1 MLHEAQATVPV
12 LARLDTWRQAGWLRQ
27 LDLAFTTLLH
37 TDGGEVDETVLL
49 LAALT
54 SQQVG
59 HGHICL
65 DLAHLL
71 HAPDRVILADVPN
84 TSARTGSPARPAEL
98 LAELTPEVAIDRLE
112 HSPVVDTGPGSCPLV
127 LDHGRL
133 YLRRYWQ
140 YETTVAEGLTRLL
153 ASRPAVPD
161 ALPTTLTTVSAAT
174 ASAGIDWQRIA
185 CALAARSHLT
195 LLTGGPGTG
204 KTTTVI
210 RMLGL
215 LQSLAM
221 TAGPPLR
228 IRLAAPTGKAA
239 ARLTESIG
247 NHIEALPVSADI
259 RAQIPAEVTTL
270 HRLLGRRP
278 GSRQFRHHRHN
289 PLHADLVVVDEAS
302 MVDLEMMA
310 SLLDALGAQTRL
322 VLIGDKDQLASV
334 EAGAVMGDLCAHAEA
349 GNYDPATIDWIQQ
362 VTGADLNEYRGNGGA
377 VAQQTVMLRD
387 NHRFGS
393 DSGIGR
399 LARAVNG
406 GDVAE
411 VARVCGQDFSDL
423 SIHTAD
429 PVASDAIERLCHAHY
444 RTYLEAMPERIAPA
458 EATTVGHAVLKHFT
472 DFQLL
477 CALRTGPAGVDGL
490 NARIATALQR
500 QGLIPRSE
508 GWYAGRPVMVT
519 RNDYA
524 LGLMNGDIGIT
535 LPMAEADEPPRL
547 RVAFARAD
555 GELRLVLPSR
565 LGQVETVFAMTVHK
579 AQGSEFDHA
588 ALVLPDA
595 GNPVMTRELIYTA
608 ITRARDHFT
617 LLGAATGALEAATR
631 RQLWRASGLAERMHT
646 GGGAGPDANTGPGAT
661 AFPPGASPYQ

>member
-1 MLHEAQATVPV
+1 MLHEAQATVPI
-12 LARLDTWRQAGWLRQ
+12 LTRLDAWRQAGWLRQ
-27 LDLAFTTLLH
+27 LDLAFTTLLY
-37 TDGGEVDETVLL
+37 TDGGETDETVLL

-54 SQQVG
+54 SQQLG

-71 HAPDRVILADVPN
+71 RAPDRVILADAAHAAGRP
-84 TSARTGSPARPAEL
+84 GMPPRPAEL
-98 LAELTPEVAIDRLE
+98 LADLTTDAAIDRLA
-112 HSPVVDTGPGSCPLV
+112 SAAVVDTGPGTSPLV

-140 YETTVAEGLTRLL
+140 YEHTVAAGLTRLL
-153 ASRPAVPD
+153 ERRTTVPD
-161 ALPTTLTTVSAAT
+161 ALPATLTTTDPDKAPS
-174 ASAGIDWQRIA
+174 GIDWQRIA

-210 RMLGL
+210 RMLGV

-221 TAGPPLR
+221 AAGPPLR

-247 NHIEALPVSADI
+247 DHIATLPVDANI
-259 RAQIPAEVTTL
+259 RAHMPAEVTTL

-310 SLLDALGAQTRL
+310 SLLDALGSQTRL

-349 GNYDPATIDWIQQ
+349 GNYDPETIDWIRQI
-362 VTGADLNEYRGNGGA
+362 TDTDLTCYRGEGGA

-393 DSGIGR
+393 DSGIGQ

-411 VARVCGQDFSDL
+411 VARVCAGDFADL
-423 SIHTAD
+423 SIDTDDPTTSTA
-429 PVASDAIERLCHAHY
+429 VERLCGAHY
-444 RTYLEAMPERIAPA
+444 RPYLETIPARITPA
-458 EATTVGHAVLKHFT
+458 DATAVGGAALEQFAR
-472 DFQLL
+472 FQLL

-490 NARIATALQR
+490 NTRIATALQR
-500 QGLIPRSE
+500 QGLITRTD

-535 LPMAEADEPPRL
+535 LPVAEADQPVRL
-547 RVAFARAD
+547 RVAFLRAD
-555 GELRLVLPSR
+555 GEVRLVLPSR

-579 AQGSEFDHA
+579 AQGSEFNHA
-588 ALVLPDA
+588 ALLLPDP

-617 LLGAATGALEAATR
+617 LLGAASGALEAATR
-631 RQLWRASGLAERMHT
+631 RQLWRASGLAERMHAVPADA
-646 GGGAGPDANTGPGAT
+646 GKHAGAADHG
-661 AFPPGASPYQ
+661 